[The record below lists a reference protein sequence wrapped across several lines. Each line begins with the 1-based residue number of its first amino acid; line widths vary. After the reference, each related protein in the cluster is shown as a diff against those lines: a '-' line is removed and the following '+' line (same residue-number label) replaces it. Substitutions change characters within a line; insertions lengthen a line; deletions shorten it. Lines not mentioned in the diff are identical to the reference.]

1 MIQNVITGQED
12 LNSNL
17 KNTKVVSPKVAA
29 LRVKIHDA
37 DYLNYAIGRIAQVLS
52 RELLDAKE

>member
-1 MIQNVITGQED
+1 MIQKAIASHEGKKQNRET
-12 LNSNL
+12 
-17 KNTKVVSPKVAA
+17 VSPKVAA

-52 RELLDAKE
+52 RELLEGRE